1 MTSLQN
7 DLPNRGHELDS
18 HKSAMRLLHVSRDGE
33 AQSRIDQAANA
44 TLTSHT
50 FDLVLDH
57 VASLDAARSTLAE
70 NPYDLVICDL
80 ALEEGGGLAL
90 VDALVEAKGT
100 AALTAYAH
108 DLEVESAGA
117 VLQHGAQDVFDAS
130 IFDPRVLDQVLARQ
144 ISKRL
149 NDGGILE
156 LVHAHDA
163 IFAHR
168 RHRDRQ
174 MHHLVSQMFAITLEP
189 LSLEQAVDKVLGLLI
204 EVEWLSDI
212 GKAACFLLASD
223 EERCLITA
231 QRGIEEGLLD
241 GLSKLASRDRSS
253 CLCMRIGNSPT
264 PHYNLPTEPMPA
276 CQALCGE
283 HASHVVT
290 LLDHQDQ
297 ALGTLAVWCSV
308 NMPQDE
314 DAGQLMETAGRV
326 VSTIVTHRQQVDR
339 IQLLNQVVE
348 QSPLSVMV
356 TDLAENT
363 TYANSALYRLT
374 GYGPEEIL
382 GHNPRIL
389 GSGLVSKETFQE
401 MWSLLSEGKTWEG
414 ELINRKKDGEL
425 YWEDAIISPVKGS
438 DGKVSGYAAVKRD
451 ITELLR
457 FKAQLEH
464 QATHD
469 PLTDLANRSL
479 VGDRVSQAVN
489 RARRH
494 GDLVVALYI
503 DIDQFSDLNQTHGH
517 LEGDQLLRDIAERLS
532 TLARDYD
539 TVARLGNDEFVV
551 IISGLPEEQKI
562 LNFCDR
568 YLEVF
573 NRPFSIADHEITVSA
588 SMGAASYPTDSQD
601 GEELLRHASMALT
614 RCKESGGN
622 GYSLFGQQMEEE
634 LRERYELLSA
644 LRGALGKDQLELHF
658 QPQVDPD
665 SGEILGAEALLRWN
679 LPEKGQIPPFKF
691 IPLAESSGQIIP
703 IGGWVLETACLQLA
717 EWGAETGKV
726 FPVSVNVAG
735 SQFHEEGFVA
745 SVEKALE
752 KSGIEPKML
761 VLELTESMLLKNP
774 EEVQGVMHK
783 LNGLGVQLA
792 IDDFGTGYSSL
803 SYLANL
809 PIGQLKVDRAFIRD
823 LESAPN
829 NEIIVSTIISMAHSL
844 GMEVVAEG
852 AETQDQLDF
861 LVTYHCDLIQG
872 YFYSRPVPLAEF
884 KSLVI
889 APSWTQTQTQTD

>member
-1 MTSLQN
+1 MTSHQN
-7 DLPNRGHELDS
+7 DLPDRGHDVDTR
-18 HKSAMRLLHVSRDGE
+18 KSGMRLLHISRNGE
-33 AQSRIDQAANA
+33 AQSRIAEAANA

-57 VASLDAARSTLAE
+57 VASLAAARSALAE

-80 ALEEGGGLAL
+80 ALEEGGELAL
-90 VDALVEAKGT
+90 VDALVEAKGQ
-100 AALTAYAH
+100 AALTAYAR

-130 IFDPRVLDQVLARQ
+130 IFDPRILDQVLARL
-144 ISKRL
+144 ISKQL
-149 NDGGILE
+149 SDGGLLE

-189 LSLEQAVDKVLGLLI
+189 IPLQQAVDKVLGLL
-204 EVEWLSDI
+204 VDVDWLSDV
-212 GKAACFLLASD
+212 GKAACFLLNSVDGNCHLA
-223 EERCLITA
+223 A
-231 QRGIEEGLLD
+231 QRGIKATQLA
-241 GLSKLASRDRSS
+241 GLSTLSDLDRSN
-253 CLCMRIGNSPT
+253 CICMRIENDAT
-264 PHYNLPTEPMPA
+264 PHYVLPSHPLSA
-276 CQALCGE
+276 CQAACGE

-290 LLDHQDQ
+290 LLDHESQ
-297 ALGTLAVWCSV
+297 ALGTLAVWTSV
-308 NMPQDE
+308 DMPHDE
-314 DAGQLMETAGRV
+314 DAALLMETAGRV

-339 IQLLNQVVE
+339 IQRLHQLVE
-348 QSPLSVMV
+348 QSPLSVMI
-356 TDLAENT
+356 TDLAGNI
-363 TYANSALYRLT
+363 TYANPALYRLT
-374 GYGPEEIL
+374 GYEPQEIL
-382 GHNPRIL
+382 GHNPKVL
-389 GSGLVSKETFQE
+389 GSGLVSDETFVE
-401 MWSLLSEGKTWEG
+401 MWSMLGAGETWEG

-425 YWEDAIISPVKGS
+425 YWEDAIISPVTGS
-438 DGKVSGYAAVKRD
+438 DGEVAGYAAVKRD

-517 LEGDQLLRDIAERLS
+517 LEGDQLLRDIAGRLS

-573 NRPFSIADHEITVSA
+573 NRPFSIADHEIAVSA

-658 QPQVDPD
+658 QPQVDPE

-691 IPLAESSGQIIP
+691 IPLAESSGLIIP
-703 IGGWVLETACLQLA
+703 IGGWVLEAACLQLA

-752 KSGIEPKML
+752 KSGIDPKML

-774 EEVQGVMHK
+774 EEVQGMMHK

-861 LVTYHCDLIQG
+861 LKIYHCDLIQG